1 MLRLELINPK
11 TKRKEVFEKEYVS
24 ARNVRK
30 ALEIQEIAEDPTKK
44 ATEWFDASLSFTVSL
59 FKSEG
64 VTEEMI
70 LDGARSD
77 ELIPTMTRIRLEG
90 VLGTGKE
97 DGKGKK

>member
-1 MLRLELINPK
+1 MLRLELINSK

-44 ATEWFDASLSFTVSL
+44 ATEWFDASLVFTVSL

-70 LDGARSD
+70 LDGLRSD
-77 ELIPTMTRIRLEG
+77 ELLPTMTKIRQEG
-90 VLGTGKE
+90 VLGLGKD
-97 DGKGKK
+97 DGTAKK